1 MRVRLFIV
9 IIMYLFFIATP
20 LTNIYAEDLS
30 SKETKKAAI
39 IIDDFGG
46 NVKGVKEFLS
56 GNIPITVAVMPF
68 LEQSTEQAELAHK
81 HGLEVIVHLP
91 LQPKKGKLSWLG
103 PNPIT
108 SNLSN
113 KEVKKIVEEAILD
126 VPHAVGINNHM
137 GSLIVEDKRIMR
149 AILEVAK
156 KHNLYI
162 VDSGTSP
169 KSVIP
174 ELAEDLGIQWE
185 KRDIFLDDTHSSREH
200 VLSQMKELL
209 KVAEQEGEAIGI
221 GHVGIKGEN
230 TVKGIQV
237 ALKFFEEKQI
247 EIVPVSQLFNTDI
260 PPLLE

>member
-1 MRVRLFIV
+1 MSRLHFLIAIIISSSFI
-9 IIMYLFFIATP
+9 LFFASVQ
-20 LTNIYAEDLS
+20 AEDLS
-30 SKETKKAAI
+30 TTETKKAAL

-46 NVKGVKEFLS
+46 DVKGVKEFLT

-68 LEQSTEQAELAHK
+68 LEQSTEQAKLAHK

-108 SNLSN
+108 SDLSS

-137 GSLIVEDKRIMR
+137 GSLIVEDKRIVR

-156 KHNLYI
+156 KHHLYI

-169 KSVIP
+169 HSVIP
-174 ELAEDLGIQWE
+174 ELAEKLGIQWE
-185 KRDIFLDDTHSSREH
+185 KRDLFLDDTHSSKEH
-200 VLSQMKELL
+200 VFLQMKKLL
-209 KVAEQEGEAIGI
+209 TIAEKEGEAIGI
-221 GHVGIKGEN
+221 GHVGIKGDN
-230 TVKGIQV
+230 TVRGIQE
-237 ALKFFEEKQI
+237 ALKLFEEKQI
-247 EIVPVSQLFNTDI
+247 EIVPVSQFFNTDI
-260 PPLLE
+260 PLLP